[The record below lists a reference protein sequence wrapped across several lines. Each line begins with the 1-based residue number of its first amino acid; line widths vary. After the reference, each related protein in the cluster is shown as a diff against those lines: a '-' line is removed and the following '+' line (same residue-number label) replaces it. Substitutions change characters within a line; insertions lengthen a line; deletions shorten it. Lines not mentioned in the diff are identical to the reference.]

1 MNLRKFIVVLVLCAI
16 AVSSPSLAQKT
27 NETAKDIIAKTLAS
41 APDIVKVGADVTVI
55 SGTNVNSAVAIGG
68 NADIA
73 GNIAKDVV
81 AVGGSIT
88 LRSTARVNGNTVA
101 IGGIIK
107 KEPGARIAGEIKEVS
122 MPHNL
127 TALTVFGSKLAPSF
141 LLVATVFAGLLTFL
155 GILAIAITASIL
167 FPKKVG
173 WTSAAIEHFPV
184 KSFLWGVLWFILALP
199 IALLLVISII
209 GIPLVVAQ
217 FVIYGV
223 AEVLGYV
230 AVSQILGKK
239 LLMSFRKYNQPM
251 VSEVVWGVVLV
262 TLLSMVPFVGA
273 LVAIIVFPMG
283 LGAVWM
289 SRFGNGI

>member
-1 MNLRKFIVVLVLCAI
+1 MNLRKLTAGLLVCVLIASSCAI
-16 AVSSPSLAQKT
+16 AQQTK
-27 NETAKDIIAKTLAS
+27 ETAKDSASKTTIS
-41 APDIVKVGADVTVI
+41 APDLIKVGADVTVVA
-55 SGTNVNSAVAIGG
+55 GTNVRSAVAIGG

-73 GNIAKDVV
+73 GNVAKDVV
-81 AVGGSIT
+81 AIGGSIT
-88 LRSTARVNGNTVA
+88 LRSNARVNGNTVA

-107 KEPGARIAGEIKEVS
+107 KEPGAKIAGEIKEIT

-127 TALTVFGSKLAPSF
+127 TALTVFGSKLAPHF
-141 LLVATVFAGLLTFL
+141 ILAATVFAGLLTFL
-155 GILAIAITASIL
+155 GILAIAITAAIL

-173 WTSAAIEHFPV
+173 WTSAAIEHFPL
-184 KSFLWGVLWFILALP
+184 KAFLWGVLWFILALP

-223 AEVLGYV
+223 AQVLGYV

-239 LLMSFRKYNQPM
+239 LLLSFKKYNQPM
-251 VSEVVWGVVLV
+251 VSEVVWGVVLI
-262 TLLSMVPFVGA
+262 TLLSMVPFVGC

-283 LGAVWM
+283 LGAVWL